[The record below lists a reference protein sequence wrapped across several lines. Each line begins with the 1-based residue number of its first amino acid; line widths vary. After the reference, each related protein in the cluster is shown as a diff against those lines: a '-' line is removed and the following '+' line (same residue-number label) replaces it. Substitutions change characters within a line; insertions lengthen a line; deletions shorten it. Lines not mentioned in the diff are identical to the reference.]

1 MVVGVLVVVV
11 VVVVVMVMV
20 MVVMVM
26 VVGWLMC
33 LLRCWLMVRY
43 GVGLVVQQVVL
54 QTLYPQKE
62 VLQIG
67 NRNRGRR
74 LT

>member
-11 VVVVVMVMV
+11 VVVVVMV

>member
-1 MVVGVLVVVV
+1 MVVGVLVVLV
-11 VVVVVMVMV
+11 VVVVVMVV

-26 VVGWLMC
+26 VMGWLMC